1 MRLSSFKR
9 KFARATWKCSRTV
22 SCSFIHSDNHRR
34 FLSYALYA
42 SCGLCFP
49 SVEHFFILFPVFLLF
64 INTKGKSRS
73 LLKSVHHLKL
83 IFLPNLIKEKDK
95 LSRHLCKIWMIIT
108 WDHAIFMS
116 LREFEALA
124 S

>member
-1 MRLSSFKR
+1 MRFSSFER
-9 KFARATWKCSRTV
+9 KFARATWKCSRAV
-22 SCSFIHSDNHRR
+22 LCSFVHSDNHRR

-42 SCGLCFP
+42 LCGLCFP
-49 SVEHFFILFPVFLLF
+49 SVEHFFYSFSCIFLFN
-64 INTKGKSRS
+64 NTKGKSRS
-73 LLKSVHHLKL
+73 LLKSVHNLKL

-95 LSRHLCKIWMIIT
+95 LSRHLCKIWMIRT

-116 LREFEALA
+116 LRELEALA